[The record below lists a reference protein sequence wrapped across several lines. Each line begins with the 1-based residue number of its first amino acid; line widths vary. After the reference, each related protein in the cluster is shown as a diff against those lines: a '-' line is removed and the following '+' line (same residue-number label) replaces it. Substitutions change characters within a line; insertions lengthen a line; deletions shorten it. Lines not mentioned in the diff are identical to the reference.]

1 MIAVK
6 IEIGISDAVALLA
19 KVSMTVIKNAPR
31 LMLTGITLQ
40 LLFPRIILEICG
52 TKSPTQPTCPHMDTQ
67 DAVIMDD
74 ARINATRRIF
84 TFTPRDLAS
93 SSLNDKILSL

>member
-19 KVSMTVIKNAPR
+19 KVSMTIIKNAPR

-52 TKSPTQPTCPHMDTQ
+52 TQKSYP
-67 DAVIMDD
+67 AY
-74 ARINATRRIF
+74 
-84 TFTPRDLAS
+84 
-93 SSLNDKILSL
+93 LSTHGHTGRGDHG